1 MDIPRFLQD
10 FQMRGRGRGFNLSN
24 YSVSPGNTISRSR
37 PTMASLQWL
46 QIKNKCREMPGL
58 LSAVLRS
65 QPSAETLEERGRK
78 RERRREGD
86 KLEKKSLSESD
97 GAVDKKFFWN
107 GLPHHHEI
115 GFSAPNQERWSSDH
129 PSFFNL
135 FPLCLSFFLSFNLI

>member
-24 YSVSPGNTISRSR
+24 YSVSPGNTISRRR

-46 QIKNKCREMPGL
+46 QIKNKCRGIVLCLQRCDLRPL
-58 LSAVLRS
+58 LKRW
-65 QPSAETLEERGRK
+65 R
-78 RERRREGD
+78 RERRKD

-97 GAVDKKFFWN
+97 EAVDKKFFWN

-129 PSFFNL
+129 PFLFFLPSPSFI
-135 FPLCLSFFLSFNLI
+135 LSFL